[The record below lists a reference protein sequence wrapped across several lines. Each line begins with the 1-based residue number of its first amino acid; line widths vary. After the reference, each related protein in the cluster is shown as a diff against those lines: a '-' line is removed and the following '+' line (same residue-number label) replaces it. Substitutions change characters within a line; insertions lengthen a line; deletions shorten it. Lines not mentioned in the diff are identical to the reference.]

1 MLDEIY
7 MQILDMTKIASIV
20 ILIVLLAR
28 LCLKIAPKVISYV
41 LWSVVLFRLLCPV
54 SLEASISIVPDI
66 APISQNYT
74 LSEQPISIAGASDAA
89 YQAVGDALNGGL
101 GIQRTQTTEQDSDG
115 MTKNVATDWWDVW
128 LLFGQYVWIAG
139 IAIILLYSAV
149 SYLKIRK
156 KLIVVVPLRDNI
168 FIADDIKSPFVIGLF
183 HPKIYL
189 PCNLNEKEQEY
200 IILHEQHHI
209 KRLDHVVKALAFL
222 ALCIHWFN
230 PLVWLSFHLA
240 TKDMEMSCDEAVIR
254 KMGESIRADYSA
266 SLLTLATG
274 QRIIAGTPLAFG
286 EGDTKGRIKN
296 LANWKKPAFLV
307 ILIAVVGCIIL
318 AICLLT
324 NPVDTQ
330 DWEMQAE
337 DGYYLIIGANGVTN
351 IEITTPNTSGGC
363 CNADGS
369 PFQESEK
376 VYLEP
381 LEGIS
386 DLRGVSIT
394 AQNEAGN
401 ILYAF
406 SVPEGISD
414 GEVIDIIA
422 SDGWLLTPTES
433 SVDNVTMIPTTAN
446 MSGSFDSYLYVPLDG
461 ETYRFECIDMTPE
474 NVTVDKLLDQ
484 FTETADPENVDWKVY
499 SLKEYPNHS
508 VVLAVAGE
516 DYKSLYQYS
525 PSKRSDSNAL
535 QQAKE
540 SGYVVM
546 EDGDVTSG
554 QQVWQDFVNATQEGN
569 YASVEIAHYYTLDPE
584 SCSEEYYEAYRE
596 DYPVIY
602 IFNLTYDGIG
612 YTLHWREGNTEQV
625 RNYKY
630 LMHYTGDA
638 PTTYATY
645 DTYAR
650 YVLTNDN
657 TVTWEDIFQG
667 MISSQI
673 GQSIEHYS
681 IYTDLS

>member
-28 LCLKIAPKVISYV
+28 LCLIKAPKVISYV

-168 FIADDIKSPFVIGLF
+168 FIADDIKSPFVNGLF

-209 KRLDHVVKALAFL
+209 KRLDHVMKALAFL

-230 PLVWLSFHLA
+230 PLVWLAFHLA

-296 LANWKKPAFLV
+296 LANWKKPALLV

-324 NPVDTQ
+324 NPVDTH
-330 DWEMQAE
+330 DWE
-337 DGYYLIIGANGVTN
+337 V
-351 IEITTPNTSGGC
+351 
-363 CNADGS
+363 
-369 PFQESEK
+369 
-376 VYLEP
+376 
-381 LEGIS
+381 
-386 DLRGVSIT
+386 
-394 AQNEAGN
+394 
-401 ILYAF
+401 
-406 SVPEGISD
+406 
-414 GEVIDIIA
+414 
-422 SDGWLLTPTES
+422 
-433 SVDNVTMIPTTAN
+433 IPTTAN
-446 MSGSFDSYLYVPLDG
+446 MSGAFDSYLYVPLDG

-474 NVTVDKLLDQ
+474 NVTVDKLLDE
-484 FTETADPENVDWKVY
+484 FTETSDPENVDWKVY

-612 YTLHWREGNTEQV
+612 YTLHWREGNTEHV
-625 RNYKY
+625 RNYQY
-630 LMHYTGDA
+630 LMHYTGEA
-638 PTTYATY
+638 STAYATY
-645 DTYAR
+645 NTYTR

-667 MISSQI
+667 MISSQSD
-673 GQSIEHYS
+673 QAIEHYS
-681 IYTDLS
+681 IYTDLE